1 VRKVVVGIL
10 VLSAFG
16 LLALANLVDEDYVN
30 HLVLLGSDAHPTL
43 N

>member
-1 VRKVVVGIL
+1 MGLL

-16 LLALANLVDEDYVN
+16 LLALANRMDEDYVN
-30 HLVLLGSDAHPTL
+30 HLVLLGNDAHPTL